1 MKVILR
7 DKKRTAI
14 EDAKFL
20 GWSVASILFGFFL
33 HILFHNI
40 QIIDLIAVV
49 FLGIGII
56 SSFLGFM
63 KVTWSNCEYFALKL
77 KSKRSN
83 IFQYFIIIIY
93 PIILSLYFLVGVN
106 EFKFNLFFADLIK
119 ILWFDILIYFGLT
132 WFFLNVQF
140 DNKFFFKAFL
150 TASVIMFFITMGS
163 KYGVP
168 GGGGEDYD
176 PEPPSEEQIKM
187 MEFRLEYG
195 LYSAVYLQRIILS
208 YLAIFAFS
216 FFKKRKLG
224 KK

>member
-93 PIILSLYFLVGVN
+93 PIILSLFFLADAN

-119 ILWFDILIYFGLT
+119 ILWFDILIYFGCT
-132 WFFLNVQF
+132 WFFLNMQF

-150 TASVIMFFITMGS
+150 TASVIMFFITIGS
-163 KYGVP
+163 KYGFDP
-168 GGGGEDYD
+168 GGEDYD